1 MTLSRA
7 GSRSQSEPST
17 ESLADALTA
26 LCAEVG
32 IPFEEMLRTVEDALA
47 VAYVRAFNPPG
58 DVRVT
63 LDTSTGALEVT
74 SRVGDQVRTLP
85 SEDFKR
91 MAAQTAKHAVLRHI
105 HDLERDKVLRDVA
118 EHRGELATGIVD
130 RSEAGT
136 VYVDLGRAEGVMPP
150 EEQIP
155 GEHLHPGRPVLVL
168 ILDAQ
173 HNPRQAQVRISRASR
188 MFVHRLLEAEVPE
201 IKAGTVQVRAIARE
215 PGLRTKIAVS
225 ASERGIDPVGACVGP
240 KGVRHRAILSE
251 LASEHV
257 DIVPW
262 SDDPEAF
269 VAAALG
275 PAKAESVTIDRGTR
289 TATVLCRA
297 RSSRWRSG
305 GTARTPASRPSSRA
319 FASTSRPARARVR
332 AMPNRRDDL
341 PTGGEGGPDA
351 KRPGRVGT
359 RTCVACR
366 QEAGKGSLVRVVRGA
381 DGAAA
386 VDTTG
391 RAQGRGAYLH
401 RDPACLEIA
410 RKKKAL
416 ERALKATVGAEVW
429 AELGS

>member
-32 IPFEEMLRTVEDALA
+32 IPFEEMLHTVESALA
-47 VAYVRAFNPPG
+47 AAYIRAFNPPG

-63 LDTSTGALEVT
+63 LDTTTGALEVT
-74 SRVGDQVRTLP
+74 SRAVRPDGTEVVRTLP

-130 RSEAGT
+130 RSENGT

-155 GEHLHPGRPVLVL
+155 GEQLIPGRPVLVV

-173 HNPRQAQVRISRASR
+173 RNTRQAQVRVSRAAR
-188 MFVHRLLEAEVPE
+188 MFVHRLMEAEVPE
-201 IKAGTVQVRAIARE
+201 IKKGTVQVRAIARE
-215 PGLRTKIAVS
+215 PGLRTKVAVS
-225 ASERGIDPVGACVGP
+225 ATEPGLDPVGACVGP

-251 LASEHV
+251 LSNEHV

-262 SDDPEAF
+262 SEDPEAF

-275 PAKAESVTIDRGTR
+275 PARADRVTLDRVTR
-289 TATVLCRA
+289 PATVLVPPSQLSPANA
-297 RSSRWRSG
+297 RG
-305 GTARTPASRPSSRA
+305 GQDARLAAKLTGYRIDIKPSEPA
-319 FASTSRPARARVR
+319 
-332 AMPNRRDDL
+332 
-341 PTGGEGGPDA
+341 E
-351 KRPGRVGT
+351 
-359 RTCVACR
+359 
-366 QEAGKGSLVRVVRGA
+366 E
-381 DGAAA
+381 
-386 VDTTG
+386 
-391 RAQGRGAYLH
+391 
-401 RDPACLEIA
+401 
-410 RKKKAL
+410 
-416 ERALKATVGAEVW
+416 
-429 AELGS
+429 

>member
-7 GSRSQSEPST
+7 GSRSQSETST

-32 IPFEEMLRTVEDALA
+32 IPFEEMLHTVEAALA

-58 DVRVT
+58 DVRVR
-63 LDTSTGALEVT
+63 LDTETGALEVT
-74 SRVGDQVRTLP
+74 ARVKSADGTEAVRTLP

-118 EHRGELATGIVD
+118 EHRGELATGVVD

-136 VYVDLGRAEGVMPP
+136 VYVDLGRLEGVMPP

-155 GEHLHPGRPVLVL
+155 GEQLHPGKPVLVV
-168 ILDAQ
+168 ILDTQ
-173 HNPRQAQVRISRASR
+173 RNPRQAQVRVSRAARS
-188 MFVHRLLEAEVPE
+188 FVHRLLEAEVPE

-225 ASERGIDPVGACVGP
+225 ATETGLDPVGACVGP
-240 KGVRHRAILSE
+240 KGVRHRAVLSE

-269 VAAALG
+269 VAASLG
-275 PAKAESVTIDRGTR
+275 PAKVESVAIDRATR
-289 TATVLCRA
+289 TATVLVPRA
-297 RSSRWRSG
+297 QLSLAIGRDG
-305 GTARTPASRPSSRA
+305 QNARLAA
-319 FASTSRPARARVR
+319 K
-332 AMPNRRDDL
+332 L
-341 PTGGEGGPDA
+341 TGFRIDIKAGEGD
-351 KRPGRVGT
+351 
-359 RTCVACR
+359 
-366 QEAGKGSLVRVVRGA
+366 
-381 DGAAA
+381 
-386 VDTTG
+386 
-391 RAQGRGAYLH
+391 AQGDAE
-401 RDPACLEIA
+401 PAP
-410 RKKKAL
+410 
-416 ERALKATVGAEVW
+416 
-429 AELGS
+429 

>member
-58 DVRVT
+58 EGRVP
-63 LDTSTGALEVT
+63 LDTGTGALEVT
-74 SRVGDQVRTLP
+74 SRVGAQLRTLP

-155 GEHLHPGRPVLVL
+155 GELLHPGRPVLVVV
-168 ILDAQ
+168 LDTQ
-173 HNPRQAQVRISRASR
+173 RNPRQAQVRVSRAAR
-188 MFVHRLLEAEVPE
+188 AFVHRLLEAEVPE

-215 PGLRTKIAVS
+215 PGLRTKVAVS
-225 ASERGIDPVGACVGP
+225 ATQPGLDPVGACVGP

-269 VAAALG
+269 VASALG
-275 PAKAESVTIDRGTR
+275 PAKPESVSIDRATR
-289 TATVLCRA
+289 TATVLVPRSQLSLAIGRDGQNA
-297 RSSRWRSG
+297 RLAAKLTGYRIDIKAAEGEPQSD
-305 GTARTPASRPSSRA
+305 ADATP
-319 FASTSRPARARVR
+319 
-332 AMPNRRDDL
+332 
-341 PTGGEGGPDA
+341 
-351 KRPGRVGT
+351 
-359 RTCVACR
+359 
-366 QEAGKGSLVRVVRGA
+366 
-381 DGAAA
+381 
-386 VDTTG
+386 
-391 RAQGRGAYLH
+391 
-401 RDPACLEIA
+401 
-410 RKKKAL
+410 
-416 ERALKATVGAEVW
+416 
-429 AELGS
+429 

>member
-32 IPFEEMLRTVEDALA
+32 IPFEEMLHTVEDALA

-58 DVRVT
+58 DVHVT

-74 SRVGDQVRTLP
+74 SRVGNRLRTLP

-118 EHRGELATGIVD
+118 EHRGELATGVVD

-136 VYVDLGRAEGVMPP
+136 VYIDLGRAEGVMPP

-155 GEHLHPGRPVLVL
+155 GEVLHPGRPVLVV

-173 HNPRQAQVRISRASR
+173 RNPRQAQVRVSRAAR
-188 MFVHRLLEAEVPE
+188 AFVHRLMEAEVPE

-225 ASERGIDPVGACVGP
+225 ATEPALDPVGACVGP

-269 VAAALG
+269 VASALG
-275 PAKAESVTIDRGTR
+275 PAKPESVTIDRATR
-289 TATVLCRA
+289 TATVLVPRSQLSLAIGRDGQNA
-297 RSSRWRSG
+297 RL
-305 GTARTPASRPSSRA
+305 AAK
-319 FASTSRPARARVR
+319 
-332 AMPNRRDDL
+332 L
-341 PTGGEGGPDA
+341 TGYRIDIKAGEGEAQNDA
-351 KRPGRVGT
+351 D
-359 RTCVACR
+359 A
-366 QEAGKGSLVRVVRGA
+366 
-381 DGAAA
+381 
-386 VDTTG
+386 TT
-391 RAQGRGAYLH
+391 
-401 RDPACLEIA
+401 
-410 RKKKAL
+410 
-416 ERALKATVGAEVW
+416 
-429 AELGS
+429 